1 MSRNL
6 SAIQLNE
13 NECDKVHTR
22 LGTCKI
28 FIYQKQL
35 THCHTLDTHRV
46 IQVASST
53 DSLGV
58 SCEIPIKVFLSA

>member
-1 MSRNL
+1 MSQNL
-6 SAIQLNE
+6 SAIHLNE

-22 LGTCKI
+22 LGTSKI

-35 THCHTLDTHRV
+35 TRCHTLDTHRV
-46 IQVASST
+46 IQVASSN

-58 SCEIPIKVFLSA
+58 SRVIPLKVLLSA